1 MGKTKGICPY
11 TDKLTTLR
19 RNQQMM
25 YKASLDRIDSSLGYI
40 IGNIQFISA
49 TANLGKGSMTHVE
62 MIMFCKLIRDN
73 WNNVDSL
80 TSTNY

>member
-1 MGKTKGICPY
+1 
-11 TDKLTTLR
+11 
-19 RNQQMM
+19 M

-73 WNNVDSL
+73 WNNVD
-80 TSTNY
+80 

>member
-1 MGKTKGICPY
+1 MGKKKGICPY
-11 TDKLTTLR
+11 TGIINPPKDAKSIP
-19 RNQQMM
+19 MM

-73 WNNVDSL
+73 WNNVD
-80 TSTNY
+80 

>member
-1 MGKTKGICPY
+1 
-11 TDKLTTLR
+11 
-19 RNQQMM
+19 MM

-49 TANLGKGSMTHVE
+49 TANLGSMTHVE

-73 WNNVDSL
+73 WNNVD
-80 TSTNY
+80 